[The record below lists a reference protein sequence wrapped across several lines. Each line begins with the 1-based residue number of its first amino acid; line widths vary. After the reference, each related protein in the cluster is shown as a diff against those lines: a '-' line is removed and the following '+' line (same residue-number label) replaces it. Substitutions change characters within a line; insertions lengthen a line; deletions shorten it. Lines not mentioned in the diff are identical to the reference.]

1 MADSNEPRRRMTA
14 DQKRARMILLVIAGV
29 IAIVAIGIGWLAVSI
44 GIPIWIAVILT
55 VVITAVVGLFMF
67 LNLS

>member
-1 MADSNEPRRRMTA
+1 MADPNESRRRMTA